1 MVAKNFLS
9 RQTNQVVPRFL
20 RMKSG
25 NIFILYEIA
34 GEVIFSPKQTKS
46 SNPMLLFNIN
56 LVRQTYCENI
66 IKGFLT
72 AKKI

>member
-9 RQTNQVVPRFL
+9 RQTNQVVPFL

-25 NIFILYEIA
+25 NIFILYELA

-56 LVRQTYCENI
+56 LVRQTYCENS

>member
-9 RQTNQVVPRFL
+9 RQTNQVVPFL

-25 NIFILYEIA
+25 NTFILCELA
-34 GEVIFSPKQTKS
+34 GEVIFSPKQTKR

>member
-25 NIFILYEIA
+25 NIFILYELA

-46 SNPMLLFNIN
+46 SNPN